1 MVLSPPVRERGSD
14 PAGARHE
21 RCTQTE
27 KQSWEMRKTA
37 ARVWGAS
44 AGFVFPSPR
53 HQAGPQ
59 QAQEKAAW
67 GTGVAQEQQGG
78 GARSQPHQ
86 DQQLQQQLQKFSPF
100 QLYQSPDSA
109 CCRKSDSL
117 YLELC
122 SVFSFRLIHSLN
134 SIKNEALKSL
144 SNCQVKHDD
153 RNPSRC
159 VILLG

>member
-1 MVLSPPVRERGSD
+1 MLPESFPYSCFQDVVRSPAVRERIRSVWGL
-14 PAGARHE
+14 PWEMH
-21 RCTQTE
+21 TNW
-27 KQSWEMRKTA
+27 KQSWEMKKTV

-44 AGFVFPSPR
+44 AGFVFPSPK
-53 HQAGPQ
+53 HQADPQ

-78 GARSQPHQ
+78 GARSQPHE

-117 YLELC
+117 CLELC
-122 SVFSFRLIHSLN
+122 STNKTNKTNPRQNMKQHLN
-134 SIKNEALKSL
+134 TARS
-144 SNCQVKHDD
+144 
-153 RNPSRC
+153 
-159 VILLG
+159 

>member
-1 MVLSPPVRERGSD
+1 M
-14 PAGARHE
+14 
-21 RCTQTE
+21 
-27 KQSWEMRKTA
+27 KKTVG
-37 ARVWGAS
+37 RVWGAS
-44 AGFVFPSPR
+44 GGFVFPSPT
-53 HQAGPQ
+53 HQADPQ

-78 GARSQPHQ
+78 GARAQPHE

-122 SVFSFRLIHSLN
+122 SRNKQNKPKAKH
-134 SIKNEALKSL
+134 ETALKCSPVL
-144 SNCQVKHDD
+144 RVKT
-153 RNPSRC
+153 
-159 VILLG
+159 IYKT